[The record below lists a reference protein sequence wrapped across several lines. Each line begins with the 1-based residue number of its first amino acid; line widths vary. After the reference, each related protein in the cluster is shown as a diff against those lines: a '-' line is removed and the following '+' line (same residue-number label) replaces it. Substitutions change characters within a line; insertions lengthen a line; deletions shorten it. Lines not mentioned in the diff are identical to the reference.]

1 MPESVPPSS
10 NNDVFRKKEN
20 RKKVLTIIF
29 LLFFW
34 PVGLILTWFLSPWSR
49 KVKII
54 ITVSI
59 VFLLP
64 AFLIGT
70 MILFIVLFS
79 YFFNGEYDA
88 FHHIIEEFHWLQ
100 WPEL

>member
-64 AFLIGT
+64 AFLIGIT
-70 MILFIVLFS
+70 IFFIMLFVR
-79 YFFNGEYDA
+79 FFDWDYDA
-88 FHHIIEEFHWLQ
+88 FYHIIEGFHY
-100 WPEL
+100 